1 MECGRKLEFV
11 RRFTPPVWSSVAGL
25 AGWLSARSRL
35 KLAHM
40 QILCIFTTLHT
51 QYTLPLASMSKNS
64 SKAIA
69 MTYEYDE
76 APIWM
81 MRIRQDHIIIVSTV

>member
-1 MECGRKLEFV
+1 MAEF
-11 RRFTPPVWSSVAGL
+11 

-40 QILCIFTTLHT
+40 QILCIFTTSHT
-51 QYTLPLASMSKNS
+51 QYPPPLASMTENS

-76 APIWM
+76 APKWM
-81 MRIRQDHIIIVSTV
+81 MRIRQDYIIIVSTV